1 MMRNILKIVNNAL
14 FIIIIVILVGYFAL
28 RMLNKI
34 EIYGVTTGSMEN
46 NIHAGDYIL
55 IIRKNDYNI
64 GDIVT
69 YKKSDYFI
77 THRIVK
83 KDNNIFVTKGDA
95 NNLEDDAINISDIE
109 GKVIMTGGIL
119 NIIINYKFAI
129 AAIWLSLYLISCYFD
144 KEKKNL

>member
-14 FIIIIVILVGYFAL
+14 FIIIIIILAGYFAL

-109 GKVIMTGGIL
+109 GKVIMSGGIL

-144 KEKKNL
+144 KEKKDL

>member
-1 MMRNILKIVNNAL
+1 MRNIFKIVSNIL
-14 FIIIIVILVGYFAL
+14 FIIIIIILAGYFAL

-55 IIRKNDYNI
+55 IFRKNDYNI

-83 KDNNIFVTKGDA
+83 KNNNIFVTKGDA

-109 GKVIMTGGIL
+109 GKVIMSGGIL

>member
-1 MMRNILKIVNNAL
+1 MMRNILKTVNNAL
-14 FIIIIVILVGYFAL
+14 FIIIIIILAGYFAL

-109 GKVIMTGGIL
+109 GKVIMSGGIL

-144 KEKKNL
+144 KEKKDL

>member
-14 FIIIIVILVGYFAL
+14 FIIIIIILAGYFAL

-109 GKVIMTGGIL
+109 GKVIMSGGIL

>member
-1 MMRNILKIVNNAL
+1 MRNILKIVNNAL
-14 FIIIIVILVGYFAL
+14 FIIIIIILAGYFAL

-109 GKVIMTGGIL
+109 GKVIMSGGIL

>member
-1 MMRNILKIVNNAL
+1 MMRNILKIVNNVL
-14 FIIIIVILVGYFAL
+14 FIIIIIILAGYFAL

-34 EIYGVTTGSMEN
+34 EIYSVTTGSMEN

-109 GKVIMTGGIL
+109 GKVIMSGGIL

-144 KEKKNL
+144 KEKKDL

>member
-14 FIIIIVILVGYFAL
+14 FIIIIIILAGYFVL

-34 EIYGVTTGSMEN
+34 EIYSVTTGSMEN

-109 GKVIMTGGIL
+109 GKVIMSGGIL

-144 KEKKNL
+144 KEKKDL

>member
-1 MMRNILKIVNNAL
+1 MRNIFKIVNNIL
-14 FIIIIVILVGYFAL
+14 FIIIIIILAGYFAL

-109 GKVIMTGGIL
+109 GKVIMSGGIL

-144 KEKKNL
+144 IEKKNL

>member
-1 MMRNILKIVNNAL
+1 MRNLLKIINNTL

-95 NNLEDDAINISDIE
+95 NNLEDDAISISDIE
-109 GKVIMTGGIL
+109 GKVIMSGGIL

>member
-14 FIIIIVILVGYFAL
+14 FIIIIIILAGYFVL

-83 KDNNIFVTKGDA
+83 KNNNIFVTKGDA

-109 GKVIMTGGIL
+109 GKVIMSGGIL

>member
-1 MMRNILKIVNNAL
+1 MRNILKIVNNVL
-14 FIIIIVILVGYFAL
+14 FIIIIIILAGYFAL

-109 GKVIMTGGIL
+109 GKVIMSGGIL

-144 KEKKNL
+144 KEKKDL

>member
-14 FIIIIVILVGYFAL
+14 FIIIIIILAGYFAL

-95 NNLEDDAINISDIE
+95 NNLEDDAISISDIE
-109 GKVIMTGGIL
+109 GKVIMSGGIL

>member
-1 MMRNILKIVNNAL
+1 MMRNILKTVNNAL
-14 FIIIIVILVGYFAL
+14 FIIIIIILAGYFAL

-109 GKVIMTGGIL
+109 GKVIMSGGIL